1 MRPRPVWLVAAVV
14 LCHAVVAEAAPVKV
28 RLPEGTARGFLV
40 VKTLQGEPIGYGEL
54 RPIPRGG
61 LIESAFTLSFKDGSV
76 REETVTFSQHDV
88 LRLEAYR
95 LRQRGPS
102 FPSMEISF
110 DRRSGRY
117 RATVQQTRNDEPKSA
132 EGTLEMPPDLYN
144 GMALVVLKNLPE
156 GASVSAR
163 MAVFLPTPRL
173 IRMELGPESQ
183 ERVFVGAQ
191 ARPAVR
197 YLVNLEVGGVA
208 GTIAALVGKDPPDLR
223 YWLVTGPVPAFVRF
237 QGAMFLNGP
246 QWRVELTP
254 VEWPN

>member
-1 MRPRPVWLVAAVV
+1 
-14 LCHAVVAEAAPVKV
+14 
-28 RLPEGTARGFLV
+28 
-40 VKTLQGEPIGYGEL
+40 
-54 RPIPRGG
+54 
-61 LIESAFTLSFKDGSV
+61 
-76 REETVTFSQHDV
+76 
-88 LRLEAYR
+88 
-95 LRQRGPS
+95 
-102 FPSMEISF
+102 MEISF

-208 GTIAALVGKDPPDLR
+208 GAIAALVGKDPPDLR

-254 VEWPN
+254 VEWRN